1 MKLIIGKKIFYTSCQ
16 HAICKKL
23 LIRNCN
29 LFGFQTCY
37 KISSESHRM
46 GSKDSRSE
54 AWVVE
59 TMKNPKIPPRTLS
72 HFVTRHF
79 LTRKERQGI
88 SPTFSIFKQI
98 YARVFLLGKSREIIF
113 CVFFLTWEDK
123 KFPSCSNFFRLQFRL
138 QRDKTPCT
146 TLMKTL
152 LVKSYKVTNYFH
164 FHCINVLLFTPGRPH
179 DWELKGED

>member
-1 MKLIIGKKIFYTSCQ
+1 MKLITGKKIFYTSCQ
-16 HAICKKL
+16 HTICKKL

-88 SPTFSIFKQI
+88 SPTFSILSKFTL
-98 YARVFLLGKSREIIF
+98 AF
-113 CVFFLTWEDK
+113 FFLGNHERL
-123 KFPSCSNFFRLQFRL
+123 FFAYFSC
-138 QRDKTPCT
+138 
-146 TLMKTL
+146 
-152 LVKSYKVTNYFH
+152 YYY
-164 FHCINVLLFTPGRPH
+164 
-179 DWELKGED
+179 